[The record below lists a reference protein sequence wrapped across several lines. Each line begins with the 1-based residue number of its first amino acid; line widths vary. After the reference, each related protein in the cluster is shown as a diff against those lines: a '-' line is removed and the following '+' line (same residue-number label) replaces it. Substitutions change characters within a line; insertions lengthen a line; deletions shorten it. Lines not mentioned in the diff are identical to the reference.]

1 MTNFIFTQLSV
12 INANQDQKNV
22 VNIKT
27 TLNQFKVVGNHFRLF
42 CDAINILFTI
52 PQVLWYLIFD
62 NKYFNA
68 WINICFI
75 LLLMKFFCPS
85 IFYISITVIWE
96 SFLRYIST
104 MSYQISK
111 RLISDVAVK
120 NTEIF
125 FILGTINLI
134 QSYCAEVFENPSSH
148 SIKNEKSD
156 TGESFYSISFNFCW
170 KTWDS

>member
-1 MTNFIFTQLSV
+1 
-12 INANQDQKNV
+12 
-22 VNIKT
+22 
-27 TLNQFKVVGNHFRLF
+27 
-42 CDAINILFTI
+42 
-52 PQVLWYLIFD
+52 
-62 NKYFNA
+62 
-68 WINICFI
+68 
-75 LLLMKFFCPS
+75 
-85 IFYISITVIWE
+85 
-96 SFLRYIST
+96 

-156 TGESFYSISFNFCW
+156 TGESFYSISFNFCCSLEYIDRIM
-170 KTWDS
+170 KNNFLHIEISEMLFMIYDLIFNILF